1 MEGCCEASASWDA
14 DPGWVW
20 KETVAGTG
28 DSNSWACV
36 VVGTT
41 ETVAGLRMEETWFTT
56 WHLAPVLNPR
66 VREEIRE
73 RRDSSSSR
81 EMADGGSAIAKTT
94 GDRKT
99 DLGSL
104 TCWT

>member
-1 MEGCCEASASWDA
+1 MEGSRWESSASLDA

-28 DSNSWACV
+28 AGAT
-36 VVGTT
+36 VGA
-41 ETVAGLRMEETWFTT
+41 AGAVNVLRAEETWLTT
-56 WHLAPVLNPR
+56 WRLAPILKPK
-66 VREEIRE
+66 VRDEMRE

-81 EMADGGSAIAKTT
+81 EVADGGSAIVETT
-94 GDRKT
+94 GNRIT
-99 DLGSL
+99 ELGSL